1 MVTLKQTDALAQL
14 VKRIAIQENIP
25 IIQRI
30 PLARSLYAEGII
42 DQYIP
47 ENTIETMAEVLHWLI
62 QINQTNK

>member
-1 MVTLKQTDALAQL
+1 MVK
-14 VKRIAIQENIP
+14 KIAKQENIP

-42 DQYIP
+42 NQYIP

-62 QINQTNK
+62 EIKQTDEYH